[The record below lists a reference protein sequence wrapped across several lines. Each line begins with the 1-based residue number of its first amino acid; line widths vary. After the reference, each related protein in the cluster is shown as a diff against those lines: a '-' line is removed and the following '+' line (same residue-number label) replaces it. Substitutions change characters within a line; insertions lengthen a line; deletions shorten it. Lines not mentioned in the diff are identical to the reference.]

1 MITFSNLGKFGR
13 LGNQLFQ
20 ISAVVSHSLKNGFN
34 FGFPQWEY
42 NKYLENNIPIF
53 NGPYKN
59 LGIYHEKDPWAYSD
73 ITRMDNIDLVGYFQN
88 PAYFGD
94 YRDQILKILEP
105 NQEVKKKLKDKIALH
120 NGKKITA
127 IHVRRGDYLKFP
139 NHHPVPSIEY
149 YKKAIEIL
157 NDNTDVFM
165 VFSDD
170 LNWCKEN
177 FPNDFLYSDESDE
190 FIDLHFMS
198 RCNNF
203 IIANSSFS
211 WWGSYLSN
219 KNPKIIAP
227 SRWVGKE
234 YANKGWRG
242 IYRKEMNIL

>member
-1 MITFSNLGKFGR
+1 MITFSRLGKFGR

-20 ISAVVSHSLKNGFN
+20 ISAVVSHAWKNGFS
-34 FGFPQWEY
+34 FGFPEWEY
-42 NKYLENNIPIF
+42 NPYL
-53 NGPYKN
+53 KN
-59 LGIYHEKDPWAYSD
+59 PLPVFISSSNFKIHQERDPWGYFPIQNS
-73 ITRMDNIDLVGYFQN
+73 DNIDLVGYFQN
-88 PAYFGD
+88 SVYFDD
-94 YRDQILKILEP
+94 YRERILKILEP
-105 NQEVKKKLKDKIALH
+105 NDEVKSKIEDKISSH

-157 NDNTDVFM
+157 DPMTDVFI

-177 FPNDFLYSDESDE
+177 FSNDFLYSEEPDE
-190 FIDLHFMS
+190 FIDLYFMS
-198 RCNNF
+198 RCDNF

-219 KNPKIIAP
+219 KNSKIIAP
-227 SRWVGKE
+227 AQWVGKE
-234 YANKGWRG
+234 YMNKGWRG
-242 IYRKEMNIL
+242 IYRKKMTIL